1 MAALKEKRTCAQR
14 CEDFG
19 YFVWNPDTK
28 QLLGRTLDKWV
39 YISLYYVAF
48 YIVMSGLF
56 VLALYVLLSTL
67 SPYTPTYRDRLQS
80 PGVVMRPN
88 TYGDEGLLIV
98 YEVNK
103 PDNNKSHKCESLT
116 NFINA
121 NVSFLFAAYN
131 RTEQH
136 AHYENEHCNGNKYFT
151 QNEPKDPEQKLLSCP
166 FYRSS
171 LGKCSGMDN
180 STFGYPDGQPC
191 IIIKMNRV
199 SMDLP
204 PHRGSELQ
212 VDCGEPKN
220 LHNIE
225 YFPPNGTFD
234 LHYFPY
240 YGKIAQ
246 PSYMN
251 PLVAVKFNSLEKNKL
266 LKIECR
272 VVADKI
278 SADNIHDPY
287 EGKVEFEI
295 EIKNGTAVNK

>member
-28 QLLGRTLDKWV
+28 QLLGRALDKWV

-56 VLALYVLLSTL
+56 SLALYVLLSTL
-67 SPYTPTYRDRLQS
+67 NPYTPMYRDRLQS
-80 PGVVMRPN
+80 PGVVIRPN

-98 YEVNK
+98 YEVNN
-103 PDNNKSHKCESLT
+103 PNTYNPLIHTLQNYLT
-116 NFINA
+116 P
-121 NVSFLFAAYN
+121 YN
-131 RTEQH
+131 RTQQHTHEQ
-136 AHYENEHCNGNKYFT
+136 CNGSKYFT
-151 QNEPKDPEQKLLSCP
+151 QNEPKDPDQKLLSCP

-191 IIIKMNRV
+191 IIIKMNRIIKFFPSSTGSPPPYV
-199 SMDLP
+199 NCSML
-204 PHRGSELQ
+204 RG
-212 VDCGEPKN
+212 DPKN

>member
-103 PDNNKSHKCESLT
+103 PDSYTPLIHTLQNYLT
-116 NFINA
+116 P
-121 NVSFLFAAYN
+121 YN

-191 IIIKMNRV
+191 IIIKMNRIIKFFPSGKGSPPPYV
-199 SMDLP
+199 NCSMLK
-204 PHRGSELQ
+204 
-212 VDCGEPKN
+212 GEPKN